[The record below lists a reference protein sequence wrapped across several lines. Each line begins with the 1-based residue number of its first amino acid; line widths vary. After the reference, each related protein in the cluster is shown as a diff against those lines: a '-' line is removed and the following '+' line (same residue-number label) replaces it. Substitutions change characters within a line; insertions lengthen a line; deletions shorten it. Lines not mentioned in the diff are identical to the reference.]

1 VERARMGAGLP
12 RGPDL
17 EAGLAVRPL
26 ECGEVRPA
34 AGAHPLVALEAAHGA
49 RHAPR
54 TGAGPR

>member
-1 VERARMGAGLP
+1 MGAGLP

-26 ECGEVRPA
+26 EGGEVRPA